1 MSEAVLRLQEAR
13 GRVIRRYLRGPE
25 RADAPA
31 ILRLFAPGGE
41 VTSPLYGRRPAG
53 EFYPLLFAAT
63 ARSRIALHRRLA
75 SLDDPD
81 TLAAD
86 FAYEWDLADGTA
98 ARFRCVDVF
107 TFGPVAKPSRGAKI
121 RHLAI
126 VYGTALVPRR
136 GEGICSRPEGSP
148 P

>member
-1 MSEAVLRLQEAR
+1 MSEAASRLQEAR
-13 GRVIRRYLRGPE
+13 GRVIRRYLRGLE

-41 VTSPLYGRRPAG
+41 VTSPLYGRRPAA
-53 EFYPLLFAAT
+53 EFYPMLFAAT

-86 FAYEWDLADGTA
+86 FDYEWDLADGTA

-107 TFGPVAKPSRGAKI
+107 TFGPGAKI

-126 VYGTALVPRR
+126 VYDTAQVPRR
-136 GEGICSRPEGSP
+136 PERIRSRPEGAP
-148 P
+148 PP